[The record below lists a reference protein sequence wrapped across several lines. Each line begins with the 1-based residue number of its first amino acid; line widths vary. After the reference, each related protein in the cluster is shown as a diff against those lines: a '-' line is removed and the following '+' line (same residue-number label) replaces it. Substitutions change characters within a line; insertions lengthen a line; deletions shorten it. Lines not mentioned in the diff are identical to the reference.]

1 MPQNVSIAY
10 RGAHY
15 AIGQGPQFYAIW
27 HAAAPEGQP
36 IEWWPLTPDG
46 WTAAWTRFAS
56 VEAPGTIVPVATAA
70 AGPASGAATAG
81 SAIEVLSAADRPAA
95 EPADSRAE
103 SPRGRLGARI
113 GAGLI
118 AVGIALGVAG
128 LFPAYVDGAS
138 LASQSSDLVPHLI
151 YLAGWAASGVL
162 LLLPGTRR
170 GAGALLGLGVS
181 VVTFGLFFA
190 DAGTPMSAGAHTM
203 GAGLIL
209 SLIGW
214 AACTAGAVL
223 AVATAGLLR
232 RARQAGRTFA
242 GQDGRQSGHDLVPAI
257 TMVLAAVGAAV
268 AFAPSWDR
276 FLLQTANGASQTV
289 TLGNAFS
296 NPGPVIVGDVL
307 VMVLLVV
314 AIIAA
319 VLWRPVRLGAALAA
333 GAILPMV
340 AQAISAVIQVSQ
352 PTPPGEFGISAAE
365 ARLLGLTITN
375 GLTTMF
381 WVYCAFVATLI
392 LLCVWMLI
400 APDPARSRPLG
411 YPASPYQWSGPGGY
425 PVHGGYPVQGG
436 TPAAGPA
443 AAAGQPASGQSEA
456 GQPGAVGQPG
466 EAGQPQ
472 PSSVPGD
479 NVTTGAQPAPGP
491 AWPAAN

>member
-27 HAAAPEGQP
+27 HAAVPQGQP

-81 SAIEVLSAADRPAA
+81 PVIEGFSAADRPAA

-118 AVGIALGVAG
+118 AVGIALGVGG

-151 YLAGWAASGVL
+151 YLAGWAAGGAL

-170 GAGALLGLGVS
+170 RADALLGLGVS
-181 VVTFGLFFA
+181 IVTFGLFFA
-190 DAGTPMSAGAHTM
+190 DAGTPMAAGAHTM

-209 SLIGW
+209 SLISW
-214 AACTAGAVL
+214 AACTAGVLL

-232 RARQAGRTFA
+232 RARSAGQTFA
-242 GQDGRQSGHDLVPAI
+242 GQGGRQSGHDLVPAI
-257 TMVLAAVGAAV
+257 TMVLAAVGAAI

-289 TLGNAFS
+289 TAGNAFS

-340 AQAISAVIQVSQ
+340 GQAISAVIQVSQ

-411 YPASPYQWSGPGGY
+411 YPASPYQWRGPGGY
-425 PVHGGYPVQGG
+425 PVHGG
-436 TPAAGPA
+436 TPATSPA
-443 AAAGQPASGQSEA
+443 AAT
-456 GQPGAVGQPG
+456 GQPGPGQSGAGQPG

-472 PSSVPGD
+472 PSSAPGD
-479 NVTTGAQPAPGP
+479 NVTAGAQPAPGP